1 MQRSH
6 VVAMRVSDNEL
17 KNLNVMAGESQRTIP
32 EIMRDAIRMLSTRYN
47 QVESQQKTK
56 A

>member
-6 VVAMRVSDNEL
+6 VIAMRVSDNEL
-17 KNLNVMAGESQRTIP
+17 KNLNAMAWESHRTVP
-32 EIMRDAIRMLSTRYN
+32 EIMRDAIRMLSSRYD
-47 QVESQQKTK
+47 QLEAQQKTT